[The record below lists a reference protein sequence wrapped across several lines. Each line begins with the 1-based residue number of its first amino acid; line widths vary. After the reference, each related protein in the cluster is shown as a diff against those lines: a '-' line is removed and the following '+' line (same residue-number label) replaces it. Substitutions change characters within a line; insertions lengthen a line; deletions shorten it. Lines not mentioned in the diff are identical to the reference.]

1 MSRRARTPAGFGAHE
16 SRRAVGRDPECPA
29 CQRRHQRQAKS
40 YVRDRMLGRPR
51 AGERKHGPG
60 KFTRDMLG
68 RKPPA
73 LEVAAAVQDREPS
86 PLLQLLGR
94 ICRIYAGGA
103 RRPTRFERTPPLL
116 QEGFQPLTP
125 PGEENKDCARSRRLA
140 LTVDQPSYGE
150 TSGACGR
157 GVREESPISPGRR
170 TRCRGLWL
178 GWGTLI
184 GGAGFTH
191 PVGGFSPAGGWREPQ
206 GGPVAVSQGASL
218 AARRAAPASAH
229 AARLTAAWPQ
239 TCRIAGP
246 RPIRVRYGT
255 SEPAERTSHV

>member
-125 PGEENKDCARSRRLA
+125 PGEENKDCARSRRRA
-140 LTVDQPSYGE
+140 LTVDQPSYRE

-170 TRCRGLWL
+170 TRSRGLWL

-184 GGAGFTH
+184 GGGRA
-191 PVGGFSPAGGWREPQ
+191 SPIRWGDCH
-206 GGPVAVSQGASL
+206 L
-218 AARRAAPASAH
+218 AAEARAGEGEKAFGARCCFSTPPQRCRH
-229 AARLTAAWPQ
+229 GRLT
-239 TCRIAGP
+239 P
-246 RPIRVRYGT
+246 RLDTPY
-255 SEPAERTSHV
+255 